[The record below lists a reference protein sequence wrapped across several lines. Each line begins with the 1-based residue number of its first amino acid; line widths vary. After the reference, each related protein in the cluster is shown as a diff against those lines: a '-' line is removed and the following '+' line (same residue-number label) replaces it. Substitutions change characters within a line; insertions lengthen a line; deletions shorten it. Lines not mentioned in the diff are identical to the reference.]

1 MPAIMIGPVR
11 SDSEKSHAP
20 RGRKAIHRD
29 PRACAREFR
38 LPGPPETFV
47 LMTVL
52 AWGAVAF
59 GKVPAPQ
66 VYVVKQAERFA
77 P

>member
-1 MPAIMIGPVR
+1 
-11 SDSEKSHAP
+11 
-20 RGRKAIHRD
+20 
-29 PRACAREFR
+29 
-38 LPGPPETFV
+38 
-47 LMTVL
+47 MTVL